1 MRYLSLLLFAL
12 ALSSASAAP
21 RDART
26 QATYDYL
33 LGIWGKKIIAGQSD
47 LTWRDDVDMAQ
58 RVHDDTGKYPA
69 LMGYDYM
76 NYYDASEADGRHQT
90 EEAIAWSH
98 KGGLVSFHWHWRM
111 ENGKFYTKETPYAI
125 PADQD
130 WRRIDDAID
139 RIAVELKRLQDA
151 NVPVLW
157 RPLHEGSGG
166 WFWWGRPRSD
176 GVEPATAYIQLW
188 RHMHARLT
196 QTHGLHNLIWVWN
209 GQDPAWY
216 PGDDVVDIT
225 GYDIYDKTYS
235 AAYRKAQQHAK
246 PIALTETGYIPD
258 PAQSAAAGEWWLW
271 FMVWNDAAGAAGVTS
286 QDNFW
291 TGEYHNTGAHK
302 RKVYNDPRVITLDR
316 LPKF

>member
-1 MRYLSLLLFAL
+1 MRYLPLLLAL
-12 ALSSASAAP
+12 ILPLASAAP
-21 RDART
+21 RDVKT
-26 QATYDYL
+26 QAVYDYL
-33 LGIWGKKIIAGQSD
+33 LGVWGKSTIAGQSD
-47 LTWRDDVDMAQ
+47 LTWRDATDMAQ

-69 LMGYDYM
+69 LMGYDFM
-76 NYYDASEADGRHQT
+76 NYVDATEGDGRHQT
-90 EEAIAWSH
+90 EEAIAWD
-98 KGGLVSFHWHWRM
+98 KRGGLVSFHWHWRIA
-111 ENGKFYTKETPYAI
+111 NGKFYTKETPYRL
-125 PADQD
+125 PAADYRQ
-130 WRRIDDAID
+130 IDADID
-139 RIAVELKRLQDA
+139 RVALELKRLQDA

-157 RPLHEGSGG
+157 RPLHEAAGG
-166 WFWWGRPRSD
+166 WFWWGTSRE
-176 GVEPATAYIQLW
+176 GYIALW
-188 RHMHARLT
+188 RHMHERLT
-196 QTHGLHNLIWVWN
+196 QKHGLHNLIWVWN